1 MASEGGVSRGEFN
14 VVKTDVAGLK
24 DDVCILKEDVAVLK
38 DDVRILKDDVHV
50 LKEDVCILKDDVH
63 VLKEDVKQLKSD
75 VKLILSILSGVAHT
89 GVLVPAPAA
98 GVVEEGKEIHMYLN
112 AFAAKRIRGKR
123 ILCVLV
129 IARRPHRHPKHE

>member
-14 VVKTDVAGLK
+14 VVKTDVAVLK

-38 DDVRILKDDVHV
+38 GDVCILKEDVRILK
-50 LKEDVCILKDDVH
+50 EDVH
-63 VLKEDVKQLKSD
+63 VLKEDVKQLKGD